1 MDVYAS
7 GAPNAENQSSP
18 WEESGMS
25 NKFNTALKST
35 VAAVALVVTGGA
47 AQAQETIKVTFISG
61 LPIVTTVVAAA
72 VNKFVPEIDRALA
85 ETGNYKI
92 NWNLAHSGQVVKPR
106 GELEGLEAGLG
117 DVGIV
122 VTAFHADKVPL
133 YEVSFKTPFTT
144 PDLDL
149 VARTMKKLEGQFPEY
164 QEGWKEFN
172 QMGLHPTGTV
182 ENYVLISEKPINTLA
197 DIKGRKIGAAGPNLP
212 WVKAVGAAG
221 VQTNV
226 GDAYNSLTTGIF
238 DNMLAWK
245 QAMGA
250 FKLCEPAP
258 YMIDPKLG
266 AIQSGGM
273 NVNLDFFEALPTE
286 VQNAFVAAA
295 TAWHA
300 DNVERVVSGAA
311 KGLARCKNQFGA
323 KTSVMS
329 DADRA
334 KWAKTMPN
342 FAKEWAATLDAKGQ
356 PGTKILTTYMDT
368 MRAAKQPILRQ
379 WDRE

>member
-149 VARTMKKLEGQFPEY
+149 VAPQPTAPPASADPLVDGQ
-164 QEGWKEFN
+164 
-172 QMGLHPTGTV
+172 
-182 ENYVLISEKPINTLA
+182 
-197 DIKGRKIGAAGPNLP
+197 
-212 WVKAVGAAG
+212 
-221 VQTNV
+221 
-226 GDAYNSLTTGIF
+226 
-238 DNMLAWK
+238 
-245 QAMGA
+245 
-250 FKLCEPAP
+250 
-258 YMIDPKLG
+258 
-266 AIQSGGM
+266 
-273 NVNLDFFEALPTE
+273 
-286 VQNAFVAAA
+286 
-295 TAWHA
+295 
-300 DNVERVVSGAA
+300 
-311 KGLARCKNQFGA
+311 
-323 KTSVMS
+323 
-329 DADRA
+329 
-334 KWAKTMPN
+334 
-342 FAKEWAATLDAKGQ
+342 
-356 PGTKILTTYMDT
+356 
-368 MRAAKQPILRQ
+368 
-379 WDRE
+379 